1 LGALATGVGS
11 TDMAAGWALGK
22 GWFRVPHTIKVVF
35 DLPPAKRGEAIRGVV
50 DPSLGI
56 NPSGE
61 QSVILDSRFHGN
73 DEKGKYVTFGEIINN
88 ESGGMVGKRNTFK
101 TTLFFFTP
109 LTPCHPEELL

>member
-1 LGALATGVGS
+1 MNPTLSPIGCHS
-11 TDMAAGWALGK
+11 C
-22 GWFRVPHTIKVVF
+22 P
-35 DLPPAKRGEAIRGVV
+35 DLHRDKLQQESKRRPAKAGTY
-50 DPSLGI
+50 I
-56 NPSGE
+56 NP
-61 QSVILDSRFHGN
+61 LDSRFHGN